1 MLKEMLGHRSLAT
14 TQLYTHFDRLD
25 DHKVMEATSL

>member
-1 MLKEMLGHRSLAT
+1 MLRETLGHQSLAT
-14 TQLYTHFDRLD
+14 IQLYTHFDRLD